1 MLRWK
6 WMLVCVSALVLTPV
20 VHAQSNPSLSLDDE
34 QKLLEGTDTPPQR
47 MGPGE
52 RLGEGRMR
60 RGDRLG
66 GPGEGPPPPGPGM
79 HGQPP
84 AELTAE
90 QEARLFTILQEVN
103 PQLVEKIKT
112 WREVNPERSGR
123 MLARMYDRMQDLIHL
138 KTMDQPMY
146 ELKVQDIK
154 LDARSR
160 VLAIEYR
167 QNPTD
172 DSRKEL
178 LDILT
183 DQFEV
188 RQKIREHELARLK
201 EKISQLENQIEERAN
216 NRQKII
222 NKQLQD
228 VTQKPGKAKW

>member
-1 MLRWK
+1 
-6 WMLVCVSALVLTPV
+6 
-20 VHAQSNPSLSLDDE
+20 
-34 QKLLEGTDTPPQR
+34 
-47 MGPGE
+47 
-52 RLGEGRMR
+52 
-60 RGDRLG
+60 
-66 GPGEGPPPPGPGM
+66 
-79 HGQPP
+79 
-84 AELTAE
+84 
-90 QEARLFTILQEVN
+90 
-103 PQLVEKIKT
+103 
-112 WREVNPERSGR
+112 